1 MAVASDAREAS
12 RKQLAEL
19 LNSPR
24 SPAFF
29 PKSQTRR
36 YMSRQQT
43 DAFGGK
49 LKEID
54 LMAVRSPTAPPRAM
68 SLQDSATPSEPRI
81 FTRGNPS
88 QPGRTVPRQF
98 LAIASPESRQPFGP
112 GSGRLDLARAIT
124 EPTNPLTAR
133 VLVNRVW
140 MVRFQEPLVATP
152 SDFGLRA
159 ALPEHHQL
167 LDRLATDFTRSGWSL
182 KQLHR
187 EMLLAR
193 LYRQAAEAADGERS
207 ERVDPENRWLAR
219 APRRRLDF
227 EAMRDTLL
235 AASGQL
241 HQRLGGRPVDVAANA
256 NASVRTVYA
265 LVDRQSLPGLFRAFD
280 FASPDQSIDRRP
292 RTMVP
297 QQALF
302 ALNSPLMLAQAQS
315 LAERSERFAIENASD
330 THVRTV
336 DVRIQTLYRL
346 VYARDPHPEE
356 LADCRDF
363 ITSAAADAWRQ
374 LAQALLSANELMYL
388 D

>member
-1 MAVASDAREAS
+1 MDAAR
-12 RKQLAEL
+12 RQLAECL
-19 LNSPR
+19 SGPR

-54 LMAVRSPTAPPRAM
+54 LMAVRSPAAPPRAM
-68 SLQDSATPSEPRI
+68 TLQDSATPSEPRI

-88 QPGRTVPRQF
+88 QPGRSVPRQF
-98 LAIASPESRQPFGP
+98 LAIASTEPRQPFGS
-112 GSGRLDLARAIT
+112 GSGRLDLARAIAS
-124 EPTNPLTAR
+124 PSNPLTAR

-140 MVRFQEPLVATP
+140 MSHFQEPLVATP
-152 SDFGLRA
+152 SDFGVRA
-159 ALPEHHQL
+159 PLPDHHEL
-167 LDRLATDFTRSGWSL
+167 LDRLATDFTRGDWSL
-182 KQLHR
+182 KRLHR
-187 EMLLAR
+187 ELLLTR
-193 LYRQAAEAADGERS
+193 VYRQSATLEDGGRAVA
-207 ERVDPENRWLAR
+207 VDPENRLLAR

-235 AASGQL
+235 AVSGRLQ
-241 HQRLGGRPVDVAANA
+241 QRLGGRPVDVATNA
-256 NASVRTVYA
+256 EASVRTVYS

-280 FASPDQSIDRRP
+280 FASPDQSIERRP

-302 ALNSPLMLAQAQS
+302 ALNSPLMLAQAQA
-315 LAERSERFAIENASD
+315 LADSSARFASEWNGSNGSGEM
-330 THVRTV
+330 V
-336 DVRIQTLYRL
+336 DARIIALYRL
-346 VYARDPHPEE
+346 ALARDPAADE
-356 LADCRDF
+356 LADCREF
-363 ITSAAADAWRQ
+363 VAAAQADAWRQ
-374 LAQALLSANELMYL
+374 LAQTLLSSNELMYL